1 MVVFYFKY
9 YYISRILL
17 LIFLKNDLLD
27 NYSTR
32 TFNQDYPNSPHIVA
46 IYESGGITI
55 ISWYNVISLGHY
67 PKNVI
72 MTQKNS
78 KDGKQYWIPND
89 YIVETE
95 IGNRKL
101 RCEIKYTL
109 NQKAKYVIFW
119 DENDTELSVYS
130 ERSATGAVMEFLKVH
145 VN

>member
-9 YYISRILL
+9 CYISQILL

-32 TFNQDYPNSPHIVA
+32 TFNQDYPNSSHIIA

-55 ISWYNVISLGHY
+55 ILWYNVISLGYY

-72 MTQKNS
+72 MMQKNS

-95 IGNRKL
+95 LENRKL
-101 RCEIKYTL
+101 CCKIKYTL
-109 NQKAKYVIFW
+109 NQKAKYIIFGTKTIL
-119 DENDTELSVYS
+119 N
-130 ERSATGAVMEFLKVH
+130 
-145 VN
+145 

>member
-9 YYISRILL
+9 CYISRILL

-46 IYESGGITI
+46 MYESGGITI

-78 KDGKQYWIPND
+78 KDGASCHRNPD
-89 YIVETE
+89 
-95 IGNRKL
+95 L
-101 RCEIKYTL
+101 
-109 NQKAKYVIFW
+109 
-119 DENDTELSVYS
+119 
-130 ERSATGAVMEFLKVH
+130 
-145 VN
+145 